1 MGLHQLITEFEFFIK
16 LGDAFLNLVEIE
28 VDVFIQFIDYTHNQF
43 CQIGWALAG
52 FKRCTHG
59 TDRFRRCFTSRD
71 QRAVIIENTHT
82 EHIRRI
88 RVIVKIHPTQDQ
100 QKVLFIILL
109 KQGASIFG
117 QQTVDNRRG
126 NILVE

>member
-1 MGLHQLITEFEFFIK
+1 MGLHQLIAEFEFVIK
-16 LGDAFLNLVEIE
+16 LGDALFNLVEIE
-28 VDVFIQFIDYTHNQF
+28 VNVFIDGIDHVHNQL

-52 FKRCTHG
+52 FKRCAYS
-59 TDRFRRCFTSRD
+59 TDRFGRCFTCRD

-88 RVIVKIHPTQDQ
+88 RVIVKIHPTQNQ

-117 QQTVDNRRG
+117 QQTVDHRRG
-126 NILVE
+126 DILVE